1 MILPFLFLYLSI
13 IIKSIIVK
21 KFIIYTLLSFTLINC
36 NQNKSY
42 SSLKTIKSKSNNS
55 STLFSLI
62 PNEKTTFTF
71 KNNVEETQDLNF
83 LNFGNIY
90 NGGGVATAD
99 FNNDELVDAFFI
111 ANQNS
116 NKLYLNEGDFKFK
129 DITEASGLA
138 DAQGWSTGVSVVDI
152 NNDGWLDIY
161 VCKSG
166 TNKTKFEKENKLF
179 INQKNNTFI
188 DKAKDWKINDPGFS
202 TQSYFFD
209 FDKDGD
215 LDMYLVNHRPDF
227 ENTGS
232 LNMRIEKAY
241 SRLSS
246 DILYRNDGTYFTEI
260 THEAGMVNKAF
271 GLSAAIG
278 DFNNDG
284 WPDVYVCN
292 DFLTPDKLYI
302 NNKKGKFTDE
312 ILDRINH
319 TSFSSMGSDY
329 ADLNNDLHPDL
340 FVLEMASEDHVR
352 SKQNMAT
359 MSTENFKALVKNN
372 YHHQYMVNTLQL
384 NRKNGKFSEIAQIS
398 GLAKTDWSWA
408 PLIADFNND
417 GLKDIF
423 VSNGILKDM
432 ANQDFRTELNKRFT
446 QKNKPNFKEITKL
459 QPSTKLSNYV
469 FKNDGDLNF
478 TKNPKNWG
486 LKEKTQSNGAAY
498 ADFDNDGDLDLIIN
512 NINDTPLL
520 YKNNDTN
527 NFIQL
532 KLIGDSKNKF
542 AIGSKIT
549 ITINDTKQYQ
559 ELYTS
564 RGFISSVQNI
574 VNFGIGNATIID
586 EILIEWP
593 NQKHTKLTN
602 VKPNQIIS
610 INQESATTPTNT
622 NKITPKTLLE
632 KESPYKYG
640 IVYKHNENQ
649 FNDFKEQILLPH
661 GQSTNGPFIDKSDV
675 NGDGLEDFFIGGAKN
690 QSGELYVQ
698 SADGKFIKQDNKTWQ
713 LDKQYEDLGVLFIDI
728 DNDKDNDLYIVSGGT
743 EFKENSSLYQDRVYI
758 NDGKGNFSK
767 GKNILPK
774 ITSSGQTIKASD
786 IDNDGDLD
794 LFVGGRVIP
803 NKYPY
808 ASESYIL
815 INENGKFYN
824 RTKTI
829 APAIKNVGL
838 VTDAVFSD
846 YDNDNDEDLII
857 VGEWMPITIFENNN
871 GIFKS
876 VVNNSLKN
884 TEGLWFSI
892 ESTDID
898 NDGDLDYFVG
908 NLGLNTK
915 YKASTKKPFHV
926 FCDDF
931 DNSGTYDIV
940 LTSNYKGTLV
950 PSRGRECSSQQMPF
964 IKDKFPTFSEFA
976 EATLEDIY
984 GKEALSKALHLK
996 AYMLNSVFLEN
1007 DGNGSFEIK
1016 SLPKMLQIAPIM
1028 DFEFVNIDN
1037 DKNKEIIAIGNHYNA
1052 EVETVRYDAS
1062 LGSILSYK
1070 DKKFKVLDINET
1082 GFINLGNSKDIIKI
1096 NKKNETILLITNN
1109 DDRINLFNMLNK

>member
-1 MILPFLFLYLSI
+1 MILPYLFLYLSFITKSAILKKI
-13 IIKSIIVK
+13 IIYIILGFV
-21 KFIIYTLLSFTLINC
+21 LVNC

-42 SSLKTIKSKSNNS
+42 NTLKTIKNKSSNA
-55 STLFSLI
+55 STLFTLI
-62 PNEKTTFTF
+62 SNKKTAFTF
-71 KNNVEETQDLNF
+71 QNNVEETSDLNF

-99 FNNDELVDAFFI
+99 FNNDDLVDVFFV

-129 DITEASGLA
+129 DITETSGLG
-138 DAQGWSTGVSVVDI
+138 DANGWSTGVSVVDI

-161 VCKSG
+161 ICKSG
-166 TNKTKFEKENKLF
+166 SRNANSSRENKLF

-188 DKAKDWKINDPGFS
+188 DKAKEWKINNPGFS

-215 LDMYLVNHRPDF
+215 LDMYLVSHRPDF
-227 ENTGS
+227 ENSGT
-232 LNMRIEKAY
+232 LDMRIEREY
-241 SRLSS
+241 SRFSS

-260 THEAGMVNKAF
+260 THPAGMVNKTW
-271 GLSAAIG
+271 GLSASIG

-292 DFLTPDKLYI
+292 DFLTPDMLYI
-302 NNKKGKFTDE
+302 NNKNGTFTNE
-312 ILDRINH
+312 ILDRIKH
-319 TSFSSMGSDY
+319 ISFSSMGSDY
-329 ADLNNDLHPDL
+329 ADLNNDLLPDL

-359 MSTENFKALVKNN
+359 MSTENFNGLVKNK

-384 NRKNGKFSEIAQIS
+384 NRGNGRYSEMAQIS

-408 PLIADFNND
+408 PLIADFDND

-423 VSNGILKDM
+423 VTNGILKDM
-432 ANQDFRTELNKRFT
+432 ANQDFRTELNRRFSEKK
-446 QKNKPNFKEITKL
+446 QPSYKEITAL
-459 QPSTKLSNYV
+459 QPSTKLSNYG
-469 FKNDGDLNF
+469 FKNEGNLNF
-478 TKNPKNWG
+478 TKSAKAWG
-486 LKEKTQSNGAAY
+486 LTEKTQSNGSAY
-498 ADFDNDGDLDLIIN
+498 ADFDNDGDLDLVIN

-520 YKNNDTN
+520 YQNNDTN
-527 NFIQL
+527 NFIQI
-532 KLIGDSKNKF
+532 KLNGGNKNKF

-549 ITINDTKQYQ
+549 LTVNNTKQYQ

-564 RGFISSVQNI
+564 RGFISSVQNV
-574 VNFGIGNATIID
+574 VNFGVGDATIIN

-593 NQKHTKLTN
+593 NQKYTKLTN
-602 VKPNQIIS
+602 IEANQIIS
-610 INQESATTPTNT
+610 LNQENAIQLE
-622 NKITPKTLLE
+622 NKNQENSRTLL
-632 KESPYKYG
+632 KRNNPTQQG
-640 IVYKHNENQ
+640 IVYKHNENE
-649 FNDFKEQILLPH
+649 FDDYKKQILLPH
-661 GQSTNGPFIDKSDV
+661 SQSTNGPFIDKSDI
-675 NGDGLEDFFIGGAKN
+675 NGDGLEDFFIGGAKD
-690 QSGELYVQ
+690 QSGELYIQ
-698 SADGKFIKQDNKTWQ
+698 NKNGNFIKQNTKTWQ
-713 LDKQYEDLGVLFIDI
+713 DDKQYEDLGVLFLDI
-728 DNDKDNDLYIVSGGT
+728 DNDDDDDLYIVSGGA
-743 EFKENSSLYQDRVYI
+743 EFEENSSFYQDRIYL

-767 GKNILPK
+767 GENILPK
-774 ITSSGQTIKASD
+774 INSSGQSIKASD

-794 LFVGGRVIP
+794 LFVGGRIIP

-808 ASESYIL
+808 APESFIL

-824 RTKTI
+824 RTETI
-829 APAIKNVGL
+829 APSIKNIGL
-838 VTDAVFSD
+838 VTDAIFSD
-846 YDNDNDEDLII
+846 YDNDNDMDLIV
-857 VGEWMPITIFENNN
+857 VGEWMPITIFENDN
-871 GIFKS
+871 GILKA
-876 VVNNSLKN
+876 VKNETLKN

-892 ESTDID
+892 ESMDVD
-898 NDGDLDYFVG
+898 NDGDMDYFVG

-915 YKASTKKPFHV
+915 YKASAKKPFHV

-940 LTSNYKGTLV
+940 LTSNYKGSLV

-996 AYMLNSVFLEN
+996 AHMLNSVFLEN

-1016 SLPKMLQIAPIM
+1016 NLPKMLQIAPIM

-1062 LGSILSYK
+1062 LGSVLSYK
-1070 DKKFKVLDINET
+1070 DKTFKVLNMNET
-1082 GFINLGNSKDIIKI
+1082 GFINLGNSKDIITI
-1096 NKKNETILLITNN
+1096 NKKNDTILLITNN
-1109 DDRINLFNMLNK
+1109 DDRVNLFSTQNK

>member
-1 MILPFLFLYLSI
+1 MKKIIIYITLLFLL
-13 IIKSIIVK
+13 V
-21 KFIIYTLLSFTLINC
+21 NC
-36 NQNKSY
+36 NQNKEY
-42 SSLKTIKSKSNNS
+42 KTIKAIKNKPSNDT
-55 STLFSLI
+55 TLFTLVS
-62 PNEKTTFTF
+62 NKKTTFTF
-71 KNNVEETQDLNF
+71 QNNVEETPDLNF

-99 FNNDELVDAFFI
+99 FNNDGLVDVFFV

-129 DITEASGLA
+129 DITETSGLE
-138 DAQGWSTGVSVVDI
+138 DAKGWSTGVSVVDI

-161 VCKSG
+161 ICKSG
-166 TNKTKFEKENKLF
+166 SRNAYSSRENKLF

-188 DKAKDWKINDPGFS
+188 DKAKEWKINNPGFS

-215 LDMYLVNHRPDF
+215 LDMYLVSHRPDF
-227 ENTGS
+227 ENTGK
-232 LNMRIEKAY
+232 LDMRIERDY
-241 SRLSS
+241 SRFSS
-246 DILYRNDGTYFTEI
+246 DILYRNDGAYFTEI
-260 THEAGMVNKAF
+260 THPAGMVNKTW
-271 GLSAAIG
+271 GLSASIG

-292 DFLTPDKLYI
+292 DFLTPDMLYI
-302 NNKKGKFTDE
+302 NNKNGTFTNE
-312 ILDRINH
+312 ILDRIKH
-319 TSFSSMGSDY
+319 ISFSSMGSDY
-329 ADLNNDLHPDL
+329 ADLNNDLLPDL

-359 MSTENFKALVKNN
+359 MSTENFNSLVKNN

-384 NRKNGKFSEIAQIS
+384 NRGNGKYSEMAQIS

-408 PLIADFNND
+408 PLIADFDND

-423 VSNGILKDM
+423 VTNGILKDM
-432 ANQDFRTELNKRFT
+432 ANQDFRTELDKRFSEKK
-446 QKNKPNFKEITKL
+446 QPSFKEITAL
-459 QPSTKLSNYV
+459 QPSTKLGNYV
-469 FKNDGDLNF
+469 FKNEGNLNF
-478 TKNPKNWG
+478 TKSAKAWG
-486 LKEKTQSNGAAY
+486 LSEKTQSNGSAY
-498 ADFDNDGDLDLIIN
+498 ADFDNDGDLDLVIN

-520 YKNNDTN
+520 YQNNDTN
-527 NFIQL
+527 NFIQI
-532 KLIGDSKNKF
+532 KLNGGDKNKF

-549 ITINDTKQYQ
+549 ITVNTAKQYQ

-564 RGFISSVQNI
+564 RGFISSVQNV
-574 VNFGIGNATIID
+574 VNFGIGDATIID

-593 NQKHTKLTN
+593 NQKYTKLTD
-602 VKPNQIIS
+602 VDANQIIS
-610 INQESATTPTNT
+610 VNQENATQLE
-622 NKITPKTLLE
+622 NKNKETPKTLLKNNDPTE
-632 KESPYKYG
+632 QG
-640 IVYKHNENQ
+640 ITYKHNENE
-649 FNDFKEQILLPH
+649 FDDYKKQILLPH
-661 GQSTNGPFIDKSDV
+661 SQSTNGPFIDKSDV
-675 NGDGLEDFFIGGAKN
+675 NGDGLEDFFIGGAKD
-690 QSGELYVQ
+690 QSGELYIQ
-698 SADGKFIKQDNKTWQ
+698 NKNGNFIKQSTKTWQ
-713 LDKQYEDLGVLFIDI
+713 EDKQYEDLGVLFLDI
-728 DNDKDNDLYIVSGGT
+728 DNDDDDDLYVVSGGA
-743 EFKENSSLYQDRVYI
+743 EFEENSSFYQDRIYL

-774 ITSSGQTIKASD
+774 INSSGQSIKASD

-794 LFVGGRVIP
+794 LFVGGRIIP

-808 ASESYIL
+808 APESIIL

-824 RTKTI
+824 RTETI
-829 APAIKNVGL
+829 APEIKNIGL

-846 YDNDNDEDLII
+846 YDNDNDMDLIV
-857 VGEWMPITIFENNN
+857 VGEWMLITVFENDN
-871 GIFKS
+871 G
-876 VVNNSLKN
+876 VLKIAKNETINN

-892 ESTDID
+892 ESMDID
-898 NDGDLDYFVG
+898 NDGDMDYFVG

-915 YKASTKKPFHV
+915 YKASVKKPFHV

-996 AYMLNSVFLEN
+996 AHMLNSIFLEN
-1007 DGNGSFEIK
+1007 DGKGNFEIK

-1028 DFEFVNIDN
+1028 DFEFANIDN
-1037 DKNKEIIAIGNHYNA
+1037 NKGKEIIAIGNHYNA

-1062 LGSILSYK
+1062 LGNILSYK
-1070 DKKFKVLDINET
+1070 DKKFDVLNMNKT
-1082 GFINLGNSKDIIKI
+1082 GFINQGNSKDIITI
-1096 NKKNETILLITNN
+1096 NKKKDTILLITNN
-1109 DDRINLFNMLNK
+1109 DGKVNLFSRQNK

>member
-1 MILPFLFLYLSI
+1 MKKNILIIILSI
-13 IIKSIIVK
+13 
-21 KFIIYTLLSFTLINC
+21 LLVNC
-36 NQNKSY
+36 VDNKPF
-42 SSLKTIKSKSNNS
+42 KTIKTLTNKTSDNT
-55 STLFSLI
+55 TLFSLVS
-62 PNEKTTFTF
+62 NDKTTFTF
-71 KNNVEETQDLNF
+71 KNNVEETKDLNF

-99 FNNDELVDAFFI
+99 FNNDNLVDVFFV

-116 NKLYLNEGDFKFK
+116 NKLYINEGDFKFK
-129 DITEASGLA
+129 DITEISGLS
-138 DAQGWSTGVSVVDI
+138 DANGWSTGVSVVDI

-161 VCKSG
+161 ICKSG
-166 TNKTKFEKENKLF
+166 TNKTTFSKENKLF

-188 DKAKDWKINDPGFS
+188 DKAKAWKINDPGFS

-227 ENTGS
+227 ENTGK
-232 LNMRIEKAY
+232 LNMRIEREY
-241 SRLSS
+241 SRFSS
-246 DILYRNDGTYFTEI
+246 DILYRNDGTHFTEI
-260 THEAGMVNKAF
+260 THDAGLVNKTW
-271 GLSAAIG
+271 GLSASIG

-284 WPDVYVCN
+284 WPDIYVCN

-302 NNKKGKFTDE
+302 NNKNGTFTNE
-312 ILDRINH
+312 ISDRIKH
-319 TSFSSMGSDY
+319 ISFSSMGSDY
-329 ADLNNDLHPDL
+329 ADLNNDLLPDL
-340 FVLEMASEDHVR
+340 FVVEMASEDHVR

-359 MSTENFKALVKNN
+359 MNTRSFNNLVKND
-372 YHHQYMVNTLQL
+372 YHHQYMVNTLQQ
-384 NRKNGKFSEIAQIS
+384 NRGNGKFSEIAQIT
-398 GLAKTDWSWA
+398 GLAKTDWSWT
-408 PLIADFNND
+408 PLIADFDND

-423 VSNGILKDM
+423 ITNGILKDM
-432 ANQDFRTELNKRFT
+432 ANQDFRTELNKRFAGKIQPT
-446 QKNKPNFKEITKL
+446 FKEITAL
-459 QPSTKLSNYV
+459 QPSTKLRNYG
-469 FKNDGDLNF
+469 FKNEGNLNF

-498 ADFDNDGDLDLIIN
+498 ADFDNDGDLDLVIN

-520 YKNNDTN
+520 YQNNDTN
-527 NFIQL
+527 NFIQI
-532 KLIGDSKNKF
+532 KLNGNAKNKF

-549 ITINDTKQYQ
+549 ITANNTTQYQ

-574 VNFGIGNATIID
+574 INFGVDNAKIID

-593 NQKHTKLTN
+593 NKNITKLTN
-602 VKPNQIIS
+602 VEANQIIS
-610 INQESATTPTNT
+610 VNQENASPLEKINQVQ
-622 NKITPKTLLE
+622 PKTFL
-632 KESPYKYG
+632 KKSSPSQQG
-640 IVYKHNENQ
+640 IVYKHIENE
-649 FNDFKEQILLPH
+649 FDDYKEQILLPH
-661 GQSTNGPFIDKSDV
+661 SQSTNGPFIDKSDV
-675 NGDGLEDFFIGGAKN
+675 NGDGLEDFFIGGAKD
-690 QSGELYVQ
+690 QSGELYIQ
-698 SADGKFIKQDNKTWQ
+698 NENGSFKKQNTKTWQ
-713 LDKQYEDLGVLFIDI
+713 NDKQYEDLGVLFLDI
-728 DNDKDNDLYIVSGGT
+728 DNDNDNDLYVVSGGA
-743 EFKENSSLYQDRVYI
+743 EFEANSNLYQDRIYI

-767 GKNILPK
+767 DKNVLPK
-774 ITSSGQTIKASD
+774 INSSGQTIKASD
-786 IDNDGDLD
+786 IDGDGDLD

-808 ASESYIL
+808 APESYIL

-824 RTKTI
+824 KTETV

-838 VTDAVFSD
+838 VTDAIFSD

-871 GIFKS
+871 GTFKPI
-876 VVNNSLKN
+876 VNDSLKN

-898 NDGDLDYFVG
+898 GDGDMDYFVG

-915 YKASTKKPFHV
+915 YKASAKKPFNV

-964 IKDKFPTFSEFA
+964 IKDKFPTFNEFA
-976 EATLEDIY
+976 EASLEDIY
-984 GKEALSKALHLK
+984 GKDALDKALHLK
-996 AYMLNSVFLEN
+996 VKMLNSVFLEN
-1007 DGNGSFEIK
+1007 NGNGNFTIK

-1028 DFEFVNIDN
+1028 DFEFIDLNN
-1037 DKNKEIIAIGNHYNA
+1037 DKRKEIIAIGNHYNA

-1070 DKKFKVLDINET
+1070 DKDFKILSINET
-1082 GFINLGNSKDIIKI
+1082 GFINVGNSKNIITI
-1096 NKKNETILLITNN
+1096 NKKEDTILLITNN
-1109 DDRINLFNMLNK
+1109 DDRVNLFNVLNK

>member
-1 MILPFLFLYLSI
+1 MKKIILFTILSTI
-13 IIKSIIVK
+13 LV
-21 KFIIYTLLSFTLINC
+21 NC

-42 SSLKTIKSKSNNS
+42 KTLKSINNKPSNS

-71 KNNVEETQDLNF
+71 KNNVEETGDLNF

-99 FNNDELVDAFFI
+99 FNNDDLVDVFFI

-116 NKLYLNEGDFKFK
+116 NKLYLNQGDFKFK
-129 DITEASGLA
+129 DITETSGLE
-138 DAQGWSTGVSVVDI
+138 DAEGWSTGVSVVDI

-161 VCKSG
+161 ICKSG
-166 TNKTKFEKENKLF
+166 TNKTTFKKENKLY

-188 DKAKDWKINDPGFS
+188 DKAEEWKINDPGFS

-232 LNMRIEKAY
+232 LNMRIERAY

-246 DILYRNDGTYFTEI
+246 DILYRNDGSFFTEI
-260 THEAGMVNKAF
+260 THDAGIVNKAF
-271 GLSAAIG
+271 GLSASIG

-302 NNKKGKFTDE
+302 NNKNGTFSNE
-312 ILDRINH
+312 ILDRVNH
-319 TSFSSMGSDY
+319 ISFSSMGSDY

-340 FVLEMASEDHVR
+340 FVLEMAFEDHVR
-352 SKQNMAT
+352 SKQNMASMNT
-359 MSTENFKALVKNN
+359 QNFYALVKNN

-408 PLIADFNND
+408 PLIADFDND
-417 GLKDIF
+417 GLKDVFI
-423 VSNGILKDM
+423 SNGIFKDM
-432 ANQDFRTELNKRFT
+432 ANQDFRTELSRRFK
-446 QKNKPNFKEITKL
+446 QKNKPSFKEITDL
-459 QPSTKLSNYV
+459 QPSTKIRNYA
-469 FKNDGDLNF
+469 FKNEGNLNF

-486 LKEKTQSNGAAY
+486 LNEKTQSNGAAY
-498 ADFDNDGDLDLIIN
+498 ADFDNDGDLDLVIN

-520 YKNNDTN
+520 YQNNDTN
-527 NFIQL
+527 NFIQI
-532 KLIGDSKNKF
+532 KLNGDAKNKF

-549 ITINDTKQYQ
+549 LTANNTKQYQ

-574 VNFGIGNATIID
+574 VNFGISDATIID

-593 NQKHTKLTN
+593 NQKITKLTN
-602 VKPNQIIS
+602 VKTNQIIS
-610 INQESATTPTNT
+610 VNQESATPLE
-622 NKITPKTLLE
+622 NKKIEQTKTLLKRSNPSE
-632 KESPYKYG
+632 QG
-640 IVYKHNENQ
+640 IVYKHSENE
-649 FNDFKEQILLPH
+649 FDDYKEQVLLPH
-661 GQSTNGPFIDKSDV
+661 SQSTNGPFVDKSDV
-675 NGDGLEDFFIGGAKN
+675 NGDGLEDFFIGGAKD
-690 QSGELYVQ
+690 QSGELYIQ
-698 SADGKFIKQDNKTWQ
+698 NENGSFIKQSTKIWQ
-713 LDKQYEDLGVLFIDI
+713 EDKQFEDLGVLFLDF
-728 DNDKDNDLYIVSGGT
+728 DNDNDNDLYVVSGGA
-743 EFKENSSLYQDRVYI
+743 EFEENSSLYQDRIYI

-767 GKNILPK
+767 GKNVLPK
-774 ITSSGQTIKASD
+774 INSSGQAIKASD

-794 LFVGGRVIP
+794 LFVGGRMIP

-808 ASESYIL
+808 APESYIL
-815 INENGKFYN
+815 INENGRFYN
-824 RTKTI
+824 KTASI

-838 VTDAVFSD
+838 VTDAIFTD
-846 YDNDNDEDLII
+846 FDNDNDEDLII

-871 GIFKS
+871 GTFNL
-876 VVNNSLKN
+876 VVNDSLKN

-892 ESTDID
+892 ESADID
-898 NDGDLDYFVG
+898 NDGDMDYFVG

-976 EATLEDIY
+976 EASLEDIY
-984 GKEALSKALHLK
+984 GKEALDKALHLK
-996 AYMLNSVFLEN
+996 VHMLNSVFLEN
-1007 DGNGSFEIK
+1007 NGNGNFTIK

-1028 DFEFVNIDN
+1028 DFEFMDINNDN
-1037 DKNKEIIAIGNHYNA
+1037 NKEIIAIGNHYNA

-1070 DKKFKVLDINET
+1070 NKKFKILDIDET
-1082 GFINLGNSKDIIKI
+1082 GFINVGNSKDIITLK
-1096 NKKNETILLITNN
+1096 KKNDTILLITNN
-1109 DDRINLFNMLNK
+1109 DDSVNLFNVLNK

>member
-1 MILPFLFLYLSI
+1 M
-13 IIKSIIVK
+13 K
-21 KFIIYTLLSFTLINC
+21 KFIIYTILGFTLINC

-71 KNNVEETQDLNF
+71 KNNVEETGNLNF

-99 FNNDELVDAFFI
+99 FNNDDLVDVFFI

-129 DITEASGLA
+129 DITETSGLA

-161 VCKSG
+161 ICKSG
-166 TNKTKFEKENKLF
+166 TNKTTFKKENKLY

-188 DKAKDWKINDPGFS
+188 DKAEEWKINDPGFS

-227 ENTGS
+227 ENTGR
-232 LNMRIEKAY
+232 LNMRIERAY

-260 THEAGMVNKAF
+260 THEAGIVNKAF
-271 GLSAAIG
+271 GLSASIG

-359 MSTENFKALVKNN
+359 MNTSNFNNLVKNGYN
-372 YHHQYMVNTLQL
+372 HQYMVNTLQL
-384 NRKNGKFSEIAQIS
+384 NRGNGKFSEIAQIS

-408 PLIADFNND
+408 PLIADFDND

-432 ANQDFRTELNKRFT
+432 ANQDFRTELNRRFSRDK
-446 QKNKPNFKEITKL
+446 QPSFEEITAL
-459 QPSTKLSNYV
+459 QPSTKLSNYS
-469 FKNDGDLNF
+469 FKNEGNLSF

-486 LKEKTQSNGAAY
+486 LNEKTQSNGAAY
-498 ADFDNDGDLDLIIN
+498 ADFDNDGDLDLVIN

-520 YKNNDTN
+520 YQNNDTN
-527 NFIQL
+527 NFIQI
-532 KLIGDSKNKF
+532 KLNGDAKNKF

-549 ITINDTKQYQ
+549 LTANNTKQYQ

-574 VNFGIGNATIID
+574 VNFGISDAIIID

-593 NQKHTKLTN
+593 NQKITKLTN
-602 VKPNQIIS
+602 VKTNQIIS
-610 INQESATTPTNT
+610 VNQESATPLE
-622 NKITPKTLLE
+622 NKKIEQPKTLLRRSNPSE
-632 KESPYKYG
+632 QG
-640 IVYKHNENQ
+640 IVYKHSENE
-649 FNDFKEQILLPH
+649 FDDYKEQVLLPH
-661 GQSTNGPFIDKSDV
+661 SQSTNGPFIDKSDV
-675 NGDGLEDFFIGGAKN
+675 NGDGLEDFFIGGAKD
-690 QSGELYVQ
+690 QSGELYIQ
-698 SADGKFIKQDNKTWQ
+698 NENGSFIKQSTKTWQ
-713 LDKQYEDLGVLFIDI
+713 EDKQFEDLGVLFLDF
-728 DNDKDNDLYIVSGGT
+728 DNDNDNDLYVVSGGA
-743 EFKENSSLYQDRVYI
+743 EFEENSSLYQDRIYI

-767 GKNILPK
+767 GKNVLPK
-774 ITSSGQTIKASD
+774 INSSGQVIKASD

-794 LFVGGRVIP
+794 LFVGGRVLP

-808 ASESYIL
+808 APESYIL

-824 RTKTI
+824 KTKTI
-829 APAIKNVGL
+829 APAIKNIGL
-838 VTDAVFSD
+838 VTDAIFSD

-871 GIFKS
+871 GTFKP
-876 VVNNSLKN
+876 VANDSLKN

-892 ESTDID
+892 ESADVD
-898 NDGDLDYFVG
+898 ADGDMDYFVG

-940 LTSNYKGTLV
+940 LTSNYKGYLV

-964 IKDKFPTFSEFA
+964 IKDKFPTFNEFA

-984 GKEALSKALHLK
+984 GKEALDKALHLK
-996 AYMLNSVFLEN
+996 AHMLNSVFLEN
-1007 DGNGSFEIK
+1007 DGGGNFSIK

-1028 DFEFVNIDN
+1028 DFEFIDINN
-1037 DKNKEIIAIGNHYNA
+1037 DNQKEIIAIGNHYNA

-1062 LGSILSYK
+1062 LGSVLSYK
-1070 DKKFKVLDINET
+1070 DKKFKILDIDKT
-1082 GFINLGNSKDIIKI
+1082 GFINVGDSKDIITI
-1096 NKKNETILLITNN
+1096 NRKNGTMLLITNN
-1109 DDRINLFNMLNK
+1109 DDKVNLFNIQNE

>member
-1 MILPFLFLYLSI
+1 LKKIILFTFLSI
-13 IIKSIIVK
+13 ILV
-21 KFIIYTLLSFTLINC
+21 NC
-36 NQNKSY
+36 NQNKPY
-42 SSLKTIKSKSNNS
+42 KTLKTIKNKSTNS

-62 PNEKTTFTF
+62 PNKKTTFDF
-71 KNNVEETQDLNF
+71 QNNVEETSDLNF

-99 FNNDELVDAFFI
+99 FNNDGLVDVFFV

-116 NKLYLNEGDFKFK
+116 NKLYLNKGDFKF
-129 DITEASGLA
+129 DDVTNTSGLE
-138 DAQGWSTGVSVVDI
+138 DAKGWSTGVSVVDI

-161 VCKSG
+161 ISKSG
-166 TNKTKFEKENKLF
+166 SRSANGLRENKLF
-179 INQKNNTFI
+179 VNQKNNTFI
-188 DKAKDWKINDPGFS
+188 DKAKAWKINDPGFS

-227 ENTGS
+227 ENTGK
-232 LNMRIEKAY
+232 LNMRIEREY
-241 SRLSS
+241 SRFSS
-246 DILYRNDGTYFTEI
+246 DILYRNDGTHFTEI
-260 THEAGMVNKAF
+260 THDAGLVNKTW
-271 GLSAAIG
+271 GLSASIG

-284 WPDVYVCN
+284 WPDIYVCN

-302 NNKKGKFTDE
+302 NNKNGTFTNE
-312 ILDRINH
+312 ISDRIKH
-319 TSFSSMGSDY
+319 ISFSSMGSDY
-329 ADLNNDLHPDL
+329 ADLNNDLLPDL
-340 FVLEMASEDHVR
+340 FVVEMASEDHVR

-359 MSTENFKALVKNN
+359 MNTRSFNNLVKND
-372 YHHQYMVNTLQL
+372 YHHQYMVNTLQQ
-384 NRKNGKFSEIAQIS
+384 NRGNGKFSEIAQIT
-398 GLAKTDWSWA
+398 GLAKTDWSWT
-408 PLIADFNND
+408 PLIADFDND

-423 VSNGILKDM
+423 ITNGILKDM
-432 ANQDFRTELNKRFT
+432 ANQDFRTELNKRFAGKIQPT
-446 QKNKPNFKEITKL
+446 FKEITAL
-459 QPSTKLSNYV
+459 QPSTKLRNYG
-469 FKNDGDLNF
+469 FKNEGNLNF

-498 ADFDNDGDLDLIIN
+498 ADFDNDGDLDLVIN

-520 YKNNDTN
+520 YQNNDTN
-527 NFIQL
+527 NFIQI
-532 KLIGDSKNKF
+532 KLNGNAKNKF

-549 ITINDTKQYQ
+549 ITANNTTQYQ

-574 VNFGIGNATIID
+574 INFGVDNAKIID

-593 NQKHTKLTN
+593 NKNITKLTN
-602 VKPNQIIS
+602 VEANQIIS
-610 INQESATTPTNT
+610 VNQENASPLEKINQVQ
-622 NKITPKTLLE
+622 PKTFL
-632 KESPYKYG
+632 KKSSPSQQG
-640 IVYKHNENQ
+640 IVYKHIENE
-649 FNDFKEQILLPH
+649 FDDYKEQILLPH
-661 GQSTNGPFIDKSDV
+661 SQSTNGPFIDKSDV
-675 NGDGLEDFFIGGAKN
+675 NGDGLEDFFIGGAKD
-690 QSGELYVQ
+690 QSGELYIQ
-698 SADGKFIKQDNKTWQ
+698 NENGSFKKQNTKTWQ
-713 LDKQYEDLGVLFIDI
+713 NDKQYEDLGVLFLDI
-728 DNDKDNDLYIVSGGT
+728 DNDNDNDLYVVSGGA
-743 EFKENSSLYQDRVYI
+743 EFEANSNLYQDRIYI

-767 GKNILPK
+767 DKNVLPK
-774 ITSSGQTIKASD
+774 INSSGQTIKASD
-786 IDNDGDLD
+786 IDGDGDLD

-808 ASESYIL
+808 APESYIL

-824 RTKTI
+824 KTETV

-838 VTDAVFSD
+838 VTDAIFSD

-871 GIFKS
+871 GTFKPI
-876 VVNNSLKN
+876 VNDSLKN

-898 NDGDLDYFVG
+898 GDGDMDYFVG

-915 YKASTKKPFHV
+915 YKASAKKPFNV

-964 IKDKFPTFSEFA
+964 IKDKFPTFNEFA
-976 EATLEDIY
+976 EASLEDIY
-984 GKEALSKALHLK
+984 GKDALDKALHLK
-996 AYMLNSVFLEN
+996 VKMLNSVFLEN
-1007 DGNGSFEIK
+1007 NGNGNFTIK

-1028 DFEFVNIDN
+1028 DFEFIDLNN
-1037 DKNKEIIAIGNHYNA
+1037 DKRKEIIAIGNHYNA

-1070 DKKFKVLDINET
+1070 DKDFKILSINET
-1082 GFINLGNSKDIIKI
+1082 GFINVGNSKNIITI
-1096 NKKNETILLITNN
+1096 NKKEDTILLITNN
-1109 DDRINLFNMLNK
+1109 DDRVNLFNVLNK